1 MAGWPYRSNVEL
13 QRTGICQEGAVC
25 QRSSWSAPA
34 IGPDNGLFLLHAATT
49 STAGGSIVAVGQ
61 DGSVV
66 AGWPVGL
73 KRAGSELWSIVVAPT
88 GTAYALAVEP
98 EPNRSHSATILAL
111 APDSTVLYT
120 LTIVE
125 P

>member
-1 MAGWPYRSNVEL
+1 MHVRGRRSY
-13 QRTGICQEGAVC
+13 
-25 QRSSWSAPA
+25 
-34 IGPDNGLFLLHAATT
+34 LLHASTS
-49 STAGGSIVAVGQ
+49 STAGGSIVAVGT
-61 DGSVV
+61 DGGVV

-73 KRAGSELWSIVVAPT
+73 KRARSELWSVVVAPT

-98 EPNRSHSATILAL
+98 EPNRSHSATILSL

-120 LTIVE
+120 LTIIE